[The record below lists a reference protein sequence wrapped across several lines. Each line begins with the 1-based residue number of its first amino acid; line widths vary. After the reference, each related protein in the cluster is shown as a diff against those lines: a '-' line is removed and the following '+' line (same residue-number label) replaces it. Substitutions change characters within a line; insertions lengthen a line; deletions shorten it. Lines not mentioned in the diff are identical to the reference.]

1 MFYVASVL
9 STPEYTQTKLNTFI
23 CKIICNVIINYCF
36 IIETLSSIQVANLT
50 HFIQPSYLI
59 AWPHFCHLCRARNC
73 LCFSVLK
80 TLNLWSSTR
89 FDFDNQECFK
99 HSLADIRFCFSLSS
113 NDSIKLLAS
122 SEISSN
128 SCGIEKYKT

>member
-1 MFYVASVL
+1 MLKYPNILIFYVVSV
-9 STPEYTQTKLNTFI
+9 FI
-23 CKIICNVIINYCF
+23 KWGVITTLIIYYYIDSF
-36 IIETLSSIQVANLT
+36 IIKTLSSIHVANCA

-128 SCGIEKYKT
+128 SYGIEKYKT